1 MYEILIVEDEAPI
14 ANLIRLSLTRAGY
27 RCTCAA
33 DGDEGS
39 DWVERRR
46 FDLILLD
53 VMLPHTDGFELME
66 FIRQYDTPVIFL
78 TARTDVRDRVRGLRL
93 GADDYILKPFDVAE
107 LQARVEAVLRRY
119 NKGGGPVTV
128 GDVTVDPDSRI
139 VTRAGQ
145 PVDLT
150 PKEFDVL
157 KLFLSN
163 RNIALYRETIYERV
177 WGESFMGDTRT
188 VDLHV
193 QRLRHK
199 LGWQQ
204 RITAVYKVGYRF
216 RDE

>member
-14 ANLIRLSLTRAGY
+14 ANLIRLSLTQAGY
-27 RCTCAA
+27 RCTLAA
-33 DGDEGS
+33 DGDEGA

-66 FIRQYDTPVIFL
+66 FIRGYDTPVIFL

-107 LQARVEAVLRRY
+107 LQARVEAVLRRCS
-119 NKGGGPVTV
+119 KGGGLVTV
-128 GDVTVDPDSRI
+128 GDVTVDTDSRL

-204 RITAVYKVGYRF
+204 RIAAVYKVGYRF
-216 RDE
+216 RDD

>member
-33 DGDEGS
+33 DGDEGA

-163 RNIALYRETIYERV
+163 RNIALYRETIY
-177 WGESFMGDTRT
+177 
-188 VDLHV
+188 
-193 QRLRHK
+193 
-199 LGWQQ
+199 
-204 RITAVYKVGYRF
+204 
-216 RDE
+216 